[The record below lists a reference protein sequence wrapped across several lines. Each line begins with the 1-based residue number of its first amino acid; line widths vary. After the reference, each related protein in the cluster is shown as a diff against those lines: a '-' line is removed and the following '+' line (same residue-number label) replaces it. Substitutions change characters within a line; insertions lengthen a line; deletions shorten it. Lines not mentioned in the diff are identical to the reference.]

1 MNPFRYFLGRAMQ
14 IVGLGALTYVVL
26 MFFTQLG
33 MEPLRRQLLLWRHP
47 DTGKRPDLISL
58 PLQPG

>member
-14 IVGLGALTYVVL
+14 IVGLVALTYVVV

-33 MEPLRRQLLLWRHP
+33 MEPLLWG
-47 DTGKRPDLISL
+47 TVAGASFFYGGTLILGKS
-58 PLQPG
+58 QT

>member
-26 MFFTQLG
+26 MFFTQMR
-33 MEPLRRQLLLWRHP
+33 MEPLLWGSVAGASFFYGG
-47 DTGKRPDLISL
+47 TMILGKN
-58 PLQPG
+58 QT

>member
-26 MFFTQLG
+26 MFFTQMK
-33 MEPLRRQLLLWRHP
+33 MEPLLWG
-47 DTGKRPDLISL
+47 TVAGATFFYGGTMILGKS
-58 PLQPG
+58 QS

>member
-26 MFFTQLG
+26 MFFTQTG
-33 MEPLRRQLLLWRHP
+33 MEPLLWG
-47 DTGKRPDLISL
+47 TVAGASFFYGGTLILGTS
-58 PLQPG
+58 QA

>member
-26 MFFTQLG
+26 MFFTQMV
-33 MEPLRRQLLLWRHP
+33 MEPLLWGSVAGASFFYGG
-47 DTGKRPDLISL
+47 TLILGKS
-58 PLQPG
+58 QT